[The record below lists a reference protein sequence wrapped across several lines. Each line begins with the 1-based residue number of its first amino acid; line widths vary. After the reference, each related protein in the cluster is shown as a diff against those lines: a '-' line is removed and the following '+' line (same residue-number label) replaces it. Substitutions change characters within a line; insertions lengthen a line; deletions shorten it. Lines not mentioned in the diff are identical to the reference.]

1 MDLLYYLCMYLG
13 GSFQPMTPSELI
25 QLVGKY
31 SEGREDS
38 SENDDSDDDDEKHG
52 VSEDSV
58 SEDDV
63 EGETPSDSLS
73 SHSQSQSSLGT
84 ENGPGN
90 QVCCGS
96 GVKAL
101 TEECLCVSE
110 GEEEGGGQ
118 NGGTWVFYLLIV
130 ENTVTVNFLSHR
142 FSG

>member
-1 MDLLYYLCMYLG
+1 MYLG

-63 EGETPSDSLS
+63 EGEIPSDSLS

-90 QVCCGS
+90 QVCCGY

-110 GEEEGGGQ
+110 GEEGGG
-118 NGGTWVFYLLIV
+118 GRMVVLGCSTY
-130 ENTVTVNFLSHR
+130 
-142 FSG
+142 

>member
-25 QLVGKY
+25 QQVGKY

-63 EGETPSDSLS
+63 EGEIPSDSLS

-90 QVCCGS
+90 QVCCGY

-110 GEEEGGGQ
+110 GKGGGQ

-130 ENTVTVNFLSHR
+130 ENTVTANFLSHR

>member
-63 EGETPSDSLS
+63 EGEIPSDSLS

-90 QVCCGS
+90 QVCCGY

-110 GEEEGGGQ
+110 GEEGGGRMVVL
-118 NGGTWVFYLLIV
+118 GCSTY
-130 ENTVTVNFLSHR
+130 
-142 FSG
+142 